1 MGARNQHQRPS
12 VPVAVAPRERT
23 GSQGGETRNFRSD
36 DSTLLSNAKD
46 VKMVQHAL
54 WYASLG
60 WKVFPVIPGGK
71 APLIKGGRGFKDAT
85 SDPKQIEQWWGEHP
99 TANIGLA
106 TGKVSGVWVLDL
118 DLYKD
123 PEILTEFQHMYGELP
138 ETYVQR
144 SGRGGLHYFFRY
156 NGGHVKSCSSEIFS
170 NVDIRGDGGSIVL
183 APSNLGPD
191 KVYKPEKG
199 SPGNISPAP
208 QKLAEAVRD
217 MSEQSVP
224 LPHQSTPKDF
234 TGTTVYGQAALLDE
248 IRELRAAPEGQRNE
262 TLNKCAFSLGQLI
275 AGGELDEFETTT
287 TLTSTAQSIGLET
300 REIQT
305 TIRSGIDAGMRESR
319 TALQAPHGQGGADV
333 AHTSGGDSDS
343 VPEWP
348 EIVPLD
354 GSTAPDIPDNII
366 PGWAGDFVREAAR
379 SIQIPHPMAAASVLG
394 AVSMAVSS
402 VVKCIHVG
410 PGHIETPNV
419 YLFAPLLSGERKT
432 GMVGTA
438 TNPLYEWEIEQAELK
453 AGKIREAQSKRK
465 TEEKIIEG
473 MRTMAAKA
481 TKETVREGLIQ
492 SIAKRE
498 AGLEDVPSLPR
509 LLADDATPES
519 LPRILQAQ
527 NEVLGI
533 ISSEGGIF
541 DIFGGRYSKDG
552 IPNLDLLL
560 KAHNGEPYRVD
571 RIGRDPIVLNN
582 PRLVVCICPQ
592 PDVLF
597 AMAGKPG
604 FRGRGLLARFL
615 YFFSESQVGYRDISP
630 DPMTEE
636 TVKNYSLGIKNLLG
650 MRGANLELTIS
661 QAARALWLEFA
672 QVVEEQM
679 RPGGEFEHFR
689 DWAGKLPGQA
699 ARLAGIFHC
708 IEAKLPGSLEISEN
722 IMEQALTLAALLAD
736 HAKVAFSTIGT
747 DPATEVAKSVLVWIQ
762 HKKRE
767 KFTLR
772 DCFRDL
778 AGRYRNTSEIKPGLS
793 VLVERGYIKDIGM
806 EQTGGK
812 GRPKGPYFIVNPIV
826 TGGDA

>member
-1 MGARNQHQRPS
+1 MRNLNQNQQPPA
-12 VPVAVAPRERT
+12 PVSDISRERP
-23 GSQGGETRNFRSD
+23 GSQGDARSLPP
-36 DSTLLSNAKD
+36 SPRNAKKLLD
-46 VKMVQHAL
+46 CAL
-54 WYASLG
+54 EYAQRGLH
-60 WKVFPVIPGGK
+60 VFPCGIDK
-71 APLIKGGRGFKDAT
+71 RPLTKGGLYDAT
-85 SDPKQIEQWWGEHP
+85 TEPEKIRRLWRRWPNASIAAP
-99 TANIGLA
+99 TGSING
-106 TGKVSGVWVLDL
+106 TWVLDVDRPKKPGDADGL
-118 DLYKD
+118 KSLEELEAK
-123 PEILTEFQHMYGELP
+123 YGELP
-138 ETYVQR
+138 HTTRQRTGGGGDQFFFEWTGQEIRNSAGKVAPGIDVRGEGGYVILPPSAHP
-144 SGRGGLHYFFRY
+144 SGEQYEWCVRY
-156 NGGHVKSCSSEIFS
+156 S
-170 NVDIRGDGGSIVL
+170 
-183 APSNLGPD
+183 
-191 KVYKPEKG
+191 
-199 SPGNISPAP
+199 
-208 QKLAEAVRD
+208 LAEAPEWLVDLAMGRPKP
-217 MSEQSVP
+217 EA
-224 LPHQSTPKDF
+224 LPRKEGLVTTP
-234 TGTTVYGQAALLDE
+234 YGQAALLDE
-248 IRELRAAPEGQRNE
+248 TRKLRAAPEGQRNE
-262 TLNKCAFSLGQLI
+262 TLNKCGFALGQLI
-275 AGGELDEFETTT
+275 AGGELDESEATTM
-287 TLTSTAQSIGLET
+287 LNSTAQSIGLET
-300 REIQT
+300 REVQA
-305 TIRSGIDAGMRESR
+305 TIRSGIESGKREPRS
-319 TALQAPHGQGGADV
+319 APQVPQGQGGAEVD
-333 AHTSGGDSDS
+333 HTSRDNNES
-343 VPEWP
+343 VAEWP

-379 SIQIPHPMAAASVLG
+379 SIQIPYPMALASVLG
-394 AVSMAVSS
+394 AVSLAATS
-402 VVKCIHVG
+402 VVKCIQVG

-453 AGKIREAQSKRK
+453 AGKIKEAQSKRK

-630 DPMTEE
+630 DPMPEE
-636 TVKNYSLGIKNLLG
+636 TVKKYSLGIKNLLG

-699 ARLAGIFHC
+699 ARLAGVFHC
-708 IEAKLPGSLEISEN
+708 IEAQLPDSLEISQN
-722 IMEQALTLAALLAD
+722 IMEQALTLAALLSD

-747 DPATEVAKSVLVWIQ
+747 DPATEVAKSVLDWIH

-793 VLVERGYIKDIGM
+793 VLIERGYIKDIGM